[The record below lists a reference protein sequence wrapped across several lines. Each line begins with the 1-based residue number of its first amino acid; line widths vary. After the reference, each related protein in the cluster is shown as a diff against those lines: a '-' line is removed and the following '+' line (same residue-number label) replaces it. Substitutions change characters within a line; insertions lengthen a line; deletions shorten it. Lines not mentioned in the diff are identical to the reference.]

1 MKVEQAPIDSLAPD
15 PANPRLMRKH
25 EADALKRSLKEYGAV
40 EPAVVNAD
48 GTIVGGHMRI
58 AAAQELGWTEFPVI
72 RVDLPPDKAK
82 LLNLALNRIHGEWD
96 EDKLG
101 ELVYGLAADEADL
114 SLSGFDEAE
123 LEKLLADVSPV
134 GGEPDPPE
142 VKTCEDCG
150 KELA

>member
-1 MKVEQAPIDSLAPD
+1 MNIEQAPIHELTPD
-15 PANPRLMRKH
+15 PGNPRLMRKH
-25 EADALKRSLKEYGAV
+25 EAEALKRSLKEYGAV

-48 GTIVGGHMRI
+48 GTIVGGHMRV
-58 AAAQELGWTEFPVI
+58 AAAQELGWSTFPVI
-72 RVDLPPDKAK
+72 RVDLPADKAK

-101 ELVYGLAADEADL
+101 ELIYGLADEGAEL
-114 SLSGFDEAE
+114 ALSGFEPEE

-134 GGEPDPPE
+134 GGEPDPEP

-150 KELA
+150 RELR

>member
-1 MKVEQAPIDSLAPD
+1 MKVEQAPIDSLVPD
-15 PANPRLMRKH
+15 TANPRLMRKH

-58 AAAQELGWTEFPVI
+58 AAAQELGWTEFAVI
-72 RVDLPPDKAK
+72 RVDLPADKAK

-96 EDKLG
+96 SDKLG
-101 ELVYGLAADEADL
+101 ELIYGLAVDEADL

-134 GGEPDPPE
+134 GGEADPPE

-150 KELA
+150 RELR